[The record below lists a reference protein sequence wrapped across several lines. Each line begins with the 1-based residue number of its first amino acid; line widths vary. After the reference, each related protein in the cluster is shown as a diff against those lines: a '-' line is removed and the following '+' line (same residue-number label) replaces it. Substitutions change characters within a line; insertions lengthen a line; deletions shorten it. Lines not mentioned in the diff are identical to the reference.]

1 MYERQSGENENA
13 YIYRICERKDAIGTW
28 QDVAD
33 ILNIEL
39 GHDWNE
45 STYRKKYSAFNQ
57 MLEDNKERF
66 TEPNE

>member
-45 STYRKKYSAFNQ
+45 STYRKRYSAFKQ
-57 MLEDNKERF
+57 MLSDNMDKFSDE
-66 TEPNE
+66 NE